1 MITNRKAMIKFF
13 RKIRQNLLLEGKIGK
28 YLKYAIGE
36 IILVVLG
43 ILIALQ
49 LNNLNDE
56 RKTENVRQV
65 YYKQLLQDFEN
76 DKAYI
81 KEQSSRIDSNMVK
94 FRAFKDIYNQPN
106 LPINKIIS
114 EVRNLAWPLY
124 NVQFKS
130 NTIHTL
136 QNTGDIKL
144 MPPIIREQLIRLE
157 KYIEETEKVS
167 KYNNDK
173 SGEGTSAAANK
184 IGSEEFAFKNIQN
197 QPKLLEYVFDEKNLI
212 ELLIKLEFSQF
223 MKVQSEQGSL
233 IRFKNILSD
242 MEEIKILINKELKK

>member
-1 MITNRKAMIKFF
+1 MIKFF
-13 RKIRQNLLLEGKIGK
+13 RKIRQNLLLEGNIGK

-81 KEQSSRIDSNMVK
+81 KEHSSKIDSNMVK
-94 FRAFKDIYNQPN
+94 IRAFKEIYNQPN
-106 LPINKIIS
+106 LPIIEIVS
-114 EVRNLAWPLY
+114 ATGNLDWRLY
-124 NVQFKS
+124 NVQFKT

-144 MPPIIREQLIRLE
+144 IPPTIRELVIRLD
-157 KYIEETEKVS
+157 KYKEVTEEASE
-167 KYNNDK
+167 YNN
-173 SGEGTSAAANK
+173 GEAGKAGATAANRY
-184 IGSEEFAFKNIQN
+184 GSPEFAYKNIQN
-197 QPKLLEYVFDEKNLI
+197 QPKLRERVFEEKNLI
-212 ELLIKLEFSQF
+212 ELLINFERCQH
-223 MKVQSEQGSL
+223 MKAKSEQGSL
-233 IRFKNILSD
+233 IRFKKILSD
-242 MEEIKILINKELKK
+242 MEEIEILINKELKI

>member
-1 MITNRKAMIKFF
+1 MEKN
-13 RKIRQNLLLEGKIGK
+13 KIGK

-56 RKTENVRQV
+56 RKTENLRQV

-81 KEQSSRIDSNMVK
+81 KEYSSRIDSNMVK
-94 FRAFKDIYNQPN
+94 FRAYKEIYNQPN
-106 LPINKIIS
+106 LPIFQIIS

-130 NTIHTL
+130 NTTHTL
-136 QNTGDIKL
+136 QNTGDIKFI
-144 MPPIIREQLIRLE
+144 PPIIREQIIRLE
-157 KYIEETEKVS
+157 KYKEQTEKVS

-184 IGSEEFAFKNIQN
+184 FGSEEFAFKNIQN
-197 QPKLLEYVFDEKNLI
+197 QPKLSEYLFEEKNLI
-212 ELLIKLEFSQF
+212 ELLFLLENSQF
-223 MKVQSEQGSL
+223 MKVESEKGSL
-233 IRFKNILSD
+233 IRFKKILSD
-242 MEEIKILINKELKK
+242 MDEITNLINKELNK

>member
-1 MITNRKAMIKFF
+1 MIKFF
-13 RKIRQNLLLEGKIGK
+13 RKIRYDLMEKNKIGK

-56 RKTENVRQV
+56 RKTENLRQV
-65 YYKQLLQDFEN
+65 YYKQLLQDFDN

-81 KEQSSRIDSNMVK
+81 KEHSSRIDSNMVK

-106 LPINKIIS
+106 LPIIEIIS
-114 EVRNLAWPLY
+114 EVRSLAWLFY

-144 MPPIIREQLIRLE
+144 IPPIIREQLIRLD
-157 KYIEETEKVS
+157 KYKEETEKVS
-167 KYNNDK
+167 KYNNDRA
-173 SGEGTSAAANK
+173 GEATSMAANRY
-184 IGSEEFAFKNIQN
+184 GSEEFTFKNIQN
-197 QPKLLEYVFDEKNLI
+197 QPKLSEYVFEEKNLI
-212 ELLIKLEFSQF
+212 ELLIILERSQF
-223 MKVQSEQGSL
+223 MKVESEQGSL

-242 MEEIKILINKELKK
+242 MEEIEILINRELKK

>member
-1 MITNRKAMIKFF
+1 MEKN
-13 RKIRQNLLLEGKIGK
+13 KIGK

-36 IILVVLG
+36 IILVVIG

-56 RKTENVRQV
+56 RKTENLRQV
-65 YYKQLLQDFEN
+65 YYKQLLQDFDN

-81 KEQSSRIDSNMVK
+81 KEHSSRIDSNMVK
-94 FRAFKDIYNQPN
+94 FRAFKEIYNQPN

-114 EVRNLAWPLY
+114 KVRNLAWPLY

-130 NTIHTL
+130 NTINTL

-144 MPPIIREQLIRLE
+144 IPPTIREQLISLE
-157 KYIEETEKVS
+157 KYKEQTEKVS

-184 IGSEEFAFKNIQN
+184 LGSEEFAFKNIQN
-197 QPKLLEYVFDEKNLI
+197 QPKLLEYVFEEKNLI
-212 ELLIKLEFSQF
+212 ELLIKLEFSQY
-223 MKVQSEQGSL
+223 MKVESEQGSL
-233 IRFKNILSD
+233 KRFKNILSN
-242 MEEIKILINKELKK
+242 MEEIEILINKELKK